1 MRKQFL
7 LHSLVQTICN
17 FKYRQFWV
25 FQKPLT
31 LLKLILRA
39 TDMRQM
45 ADAFDDFQKLLF
57 RTLHSRTNLAA
68 N

>member
-7 LHSLVQTICN
+7 LHSLVQTIWN
-17 FKYRQFWV
+17 FKYRQFLV

-31 LLKLILRA
+31 LLKQVLRA

-45 ADAFDDFQKLLF
+45 ADAFDDFQELLF